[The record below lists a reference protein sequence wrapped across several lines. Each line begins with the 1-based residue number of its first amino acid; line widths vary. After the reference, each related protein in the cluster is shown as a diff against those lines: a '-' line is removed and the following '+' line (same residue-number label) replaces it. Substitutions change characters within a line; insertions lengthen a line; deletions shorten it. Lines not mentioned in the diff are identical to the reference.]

1 MPLLRLATRNTIL
14 GVIAVDSAK
23 PTIVGAIRKV
33 QETGLL
39 DALCGFRSRE
49 QVILEIVCHEINLHV
64 SFSLKSVF
72 EAQDVLED
80 LYVQL
85 AMLGSEERLI
95 DCECGPQGCAGKP
108 REVACG
114 EDEHANGETEE
125 EEDEEDANGE
135 DEDELSD
142 EEEDEEDGA
151 ENEQKP
157 LTA

>member
-1 MPLLRLATRNTIL
+1 MPLLRIATRNTIL

-49 QVILEIVCHEINLHV
+49 QVILEIVCHELNLHV
-64 SFSLKSVF
+64 NFCLKSVS

-125 EEDEEDANGE
+125 EDEHANGE

-142 EEEDEEDGA
+142 EEEDEEEDA
-151 ENEQKP
+151 ENVQKP